1 MPRRLTHLLRGLP
14 AAWLAAALVWAVA
27 APARADEPPGRPS
40 PEAEAERA
48 EQIAWFE
55 RNIRPLLIANC
66 HKCHGP
72 DEQKGGLRLD
82 SRAAVLAGGDSGP
95 AVVPGRPD
103 EGYLFGA
110 VSYGDVYQMPPTGK
124 LPDEAIELVR
134 RWIEIGAP
142 WPDEGDQPD
151 NEITAGG
158 FDLAER
164 ARHWSFQPLVHHAPP
179 QADGDDGGWVTSPVD
194 RFILARLEQAGLA
207 PARPADKRTLL
218 RRVTYDL
225 TGLPPTPA
233 ELDAFL
239 ADASDEAFSR
249 AVDRLLASPAYA
261 ERWARHWLDLVRYAE
276 TAGHEF
282 DFDLPDAYR
291 YRDYVIRAFHEDLP
305 YDQFVIEHVA
315 GDLLEQPRRHATE
328 RFNESIIATG
338 FFFLGES
345 KHAPVDV
352 REDEAAR
359 IDNQIDVF
367 SKTFLGLGVSCARC
381 HDHKFDAISTKD
393 YYALAGYLQS
403 SRPQQAFIDD
413 PALIIQAV
421 EQLQALDDRN
431 ADVLAKA
438 VSRRLS
444 RGIEAAGELLSA
456 SLSSPHPGAPGRE
469 ATASSLSAASET
481 GSPAAPNSGRA
492 ILDEAASRPAH
503 LLHPWAVL
511 SRLADA
517 SPQQFSQAREDL
529 VARLRGL
536 RAAGD
541 QLPAGAIVFADF
553 DQASYEDWVVTGQA
567 FAARRTAIL
576 SPRLFSRPEGIAI
589 RFIEPGMAHSGRLA
603 GKLEGVL
610 RSPTFTIE
618 KSHVWYRMVGRQA
631 RVNLIIDGF
640 QRIMPPIYGGLTIAL
655 DGDESAWH
663 AMDVSMWL
671 DHRAYVEVQDLGE
684 GYAALDRVVFADGTP
699 PGDSPN
705 ALIVSMLE
713 DTGLTSP
720 DALAGTYVAL
730 FGESVRRW
738 TSGEARSQAFA
749 EASQHAA
756 VWNLLL
762 ELGQAELDDP
772 AAVAEDDESTRAL
785 AAYARE
791 RAELEAAIPVSRRAL
806 AMADGTGENER
817 VFIRGNHGTLG
828 EEVPRRFLEAL
839 GGHEQPPPNGS
850 GRLELARRMVDP
862 NKNPLLP
869 RVIVN
874 RLWKHHFGLG
884 LVATPDDFGR
894 MGQEPS
900 HPELLDWLAAELV
913 SNNWSLKKLHRLML
927 LSSTYQM
934 SSMPEAGSIGADPAN
949 RLLHSMRVRRLE
961 AEAVR
966 DAMLAVSG
974 RLDRSLYGPS
984 VAPHLTPFMSGRGR
998 PDESGPIDGAGR
1010 RSIYINLRR
1019 NFLPPMFLAFDFPQ
1033 PFTTIGR
1040 RSTSNVPAQALC
1052 LLNNPFVV
1060 EQAAAWAQRVI
1071 AESADPAD
1079 RISRMYQ
1086 QAFGR
1091 LPDEAE
1097 IDLTRSFVDEQSR
1110 RYGDDGAGQKAW
1122 SDLAHVLFNA
1132 KEFIFIE

>member
-1 MPRRLTHLLRGLP
+1 MPRRKTHVSGLP
-14 AAWLAAALVWAVA
+14 AAWLAAALVWAAA
-27 APARADEPPGRPS
+27 APARADETPGRPS
-40 PEAEAERA
+40 PEAQAERA
-48 EQIAWFE
+48 EKIAWFE
-55 RNIRPLLIANC
+55 RHIRPLLIANC

-95 AVVPGRPD
+95 AVVPGQPD

-124 LPDEAIELVR
+124 LPDKAIELVR

-151 NEITAGG
+151 GGTTTAGG

-164 ARHWSFQPLVHHAPP
+164 ASHWSFQPLVRHVPP
-179 QADGDDGGWVTSPVD
+179 PVDGGNEGWVGSPID
-194 RFILARLEQAGLA
+194 RFILARLQEAGLA
-207 PARPADKRTLL
+207 PARPADNRTLL

-239 ADASDEAFSR
+239 ADGSDEAFR
-249 AVDRLLASPAYA
+249 RVVDRLLASPAYA

-291 YRDYVIRAFHEDLP
+291 YRDYVVRAFHDDLP

-328 RFNESIIATG
+328 GFNESIIATG

-381 HDHKFDAISTKD
+381 HDHKFDAVSTKD

-413 PALIIQAV
+413 PAPIVRAV

-431 ADVLAKA
+431 ADVLAEA
-438 VSRRLS
+438 ASRRLAG
-444 RGIEAAGELLSA
+444 GIESAGELLSA
-456 SLSSPHPGAPGRE
+456 PLSSPHAPRE
-469 ATASSLSAASET
+469 ATASSLPAASET
-481 GSPAAPNSGRA
+481 GGPAAPDSGQA
-492 ILDEAASRPAH
+492 ILDEATAQPAH

-511 SRLADA
+511 GRLKETP
-517 SPQQFSQAREDL
+517 PQQFSQAREDL

-536 RAAGD
+536 RAAGE
-541 QLPAGAIVFADF
+541 QLPAGAIVFAGF
-553 DQASYEDWVVTGQA
+553 DQASYEDWLVTGQA

-576 SPRLFSRPEGIAI
+576 SPRLFSRPEGASI

-603 GKLEGVL
+603 GQLEGVL

-618 KSHVWYRMVGRQA
+618 KSHVWYRMAGRQA

-671 DHRAYVEVQDLGE
+671 GHRAYVEVQDLGE
-684 GYAALDRVVFADGTP
+684 GYAALDRLIFADGPP

-705 ALIVSMLE
+705 PLIVSMLE
-713 DTGLTSP
+713 DADLTSP
-720 DALAGTYVAL
+720 GELARAYVAL

-738 TSGEARSQAFA
+738 TSGDAQSQAFPQ
-749 EASQHAA
+749 ASQHAA
-756 VWNLLL
+756 LLNLLL
-762 ELGQAELDDP
+762 ELGQAKRDGS
-772 AAVAEDDESTRAL
+772 AAEDDESAKAL
-785 AAYARE
+785 AAYARQ

-806 AMADGTGENER
+806 AMVDGTGENEH
-817 VFIRGNHGTLG
+817 VFIRGNHRTLG

-839 GGHEQPPPNGS
+839 GGTELQPPPKGS

-900 HPELLDWLAAELV
+900 HPELLDWLAAELI

-934 SSMPEAGSIGADPAN
+934 SSMPEPASIGADPAN

-1060 EQAAAWAQRVI
+1060 EQAAAWAQRVM
-1071 AESADPAD
+1071 AESADPAE
-1079 RISRMYQ
+1079 RISLMYQ

-1091 LPDEAE
+1091 LPDKAE
-1097 IDLTRSFVDEQSR
+1097 IALARSFVDEQSR
-1110 RYGDDGAGQKAW
+1110 RYGDDGGGQKAW